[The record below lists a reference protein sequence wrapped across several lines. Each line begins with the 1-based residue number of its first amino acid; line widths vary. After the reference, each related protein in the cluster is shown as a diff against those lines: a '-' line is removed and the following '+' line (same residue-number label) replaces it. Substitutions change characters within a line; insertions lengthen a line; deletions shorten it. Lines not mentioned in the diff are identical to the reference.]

1 MSKKLNPAD
10 FGKSFDK
17 TCDRCFLKITMRKPV
32 NSDKNWL
39 PCKFHTYE
47 FHACSS
53 MKKARADDNPPVNG
67 PLKRARDRR
76 ELLPPESFPE
86 ENPGEK
92 QPVEVELSVKGKK
105 VMCPVNRGMP
115 CKADC
120 AWFCNGVCAVRMIA
134 LTLPGAGRGY

>member
-10 FGKSFDK
+10 FGKNFDK
-17 TCDRCFLKITMRKPV
+17 TCDRCFLKITLRKPV
-32 NSDKNWL
+32 DSSKNWL
-39 PCKFHTYE
+39 PCKFHAYE

-53 MKKARADDNPPVNG
+53 MKKARAGDN
-67 PLKRARDRR
+67 
-76 ELLPPESFPE
+76 PPESFPE

-120 AWFCNGVCAVRMIA
+120 AWSCNGVCAVRMIA
-134 LTLPGAGRGY
+134 LTLPGAGKGY